1 MVTVGGMSLRR
12 MLVITIRDSFL
23 QSRSETEIKPLLIH
37 NWGKRNVTETSRAW
51 MVVSD
56 VCANNLEESLKDGAG
71 SLHRQPAKEK
81 IAGLP
86 PERANQ
92 QLGR

>member
-1 MVTVGGMSLRR
+1 
-12 MLVITIRDSFL
+12 
-23 QSRSETEIKPLLIH
+23 
-37 NWGKRNVTETSRAW
+37 
-51 MVVSD
+51 MVVTD

>member
-1 MVTVGGMSLRR
+1 MVNVGGRTRR
-12 MLVITIRDSFL
+12 VLVITIRDSSL

-37 NWGKRNVTETSRAW
+37 NWRNRNVTGTSRAW
-51 MVVSD
+51 MVVTD
-56 VCANNLEESLKDGAG
+56 VRADNLKESLKDGAG